1 VSRVPPATPPEPA
14 PKSDT
19 VLCPRCS
26 AGFECGIQT
35 GDCWCADV
43 MLDDVIRADMA
54 LFYDGCLCPTCLRA
68 IEDARPPTPNVW
80 EFMRRNLRRQR

>member
-14 PKSDT
+14 PTSDT

-35 GDCWCADV
+35 GDCWCAGV

-54 LFYDGCLCPTCLRA
+54 RFYDGCLCPTCLRT
-68 IEDARPPTPNVW
+68 IEDARPATPNVW
-80 EFMRRNLRRQR
+80 KFLRRNLKRQR

>member
-1 VSRVPPATPPEPA
+1 
-14 PKSDT
+14 
-19 VLCPRCS
+19 
-26 AGFECGIQT
+26 
-35 GDCWCADV
+35 